1 MHKFCCYVKFTLHL
15 FRQTGFRGVA
25 PGGGTGF
32 AGGRMTTAMRGGRA
46 GPSSMGRPIT
56 GAAAGQDAQARPMT
70 AVRAAGYTAAG
81 KRGVFPQ
88 EVLTCR
94 GSLNY

>member
-1 MHKFCCYVKFTLHL
+1 ML
-15 FRQTGFRGVA
+15 
-25 PGGGTGF
+25 GG
-32 AGGRMTTAMRGGRA
+32 ARMGTAMRGGRA

-81 KRGVFPQ
+81 KRGKNMLI
-88 EVLTCR
+88 EVR
-94 GSLNY
+94 A